1 MQELTTDMTIAALRG
16 RYENGTSSPE
26 EVINTIFDRIEA
38 GDPRIWI
45 SLATRESCLEMAR
58 ELGQK
63 SPKDLPLYG
72 IPFAIKDNIDLEG
85 LRTTAAC
92 EEYGYFPSESATV
105 VRHLIEAGAIPV
117 GKTNLDQFAT
127 GLVGVRSPYG
137 FPGNSF
143 NSDYI
148 PGGSSS
154 GSAVSVALGMVS
166 FSLGTDTAGS
176 GRVPASLNNLV
187 GLKPSRGAFSNK
199 GLIPAC
205 KSLDCISVFA
215 LNCADARTVFDVA
228 AKFDPADPYSR
239 KLDLPEVKASKKKIG
254 VPRPS
259 QLEFFGDKATAKIF
273 DDAVNHLIALG
284 YEVVPIDFEPFLET
298 ARLLYEGP
306 WLAERFIALE
316 DVITENPEILHPVTR
331 SIIEKGDQ
339 YSALDFFKT
348 HYLIQEHRQKAGLI
362 MEELDAVMA
371 PTCPTVYT
379 IAEVEAD
386 PVTLNSRLGY
396 YTNFMN
402 LMDLSGLA
410 VPCGMRPDGLPH
422 GVTFFAP
429 AFYDYELLKI
439 GEAFHAH
446 TGLPAG
452 ALSTPVPPPSSSAE
466 SPAEP
471 RVSIVVCGAHMK
483 GLPLNHQ
490 LTDLGGVFLEETATD
505 FVYRF
510 YALPGE
516 PARPALVRQVEGGA
530 TILVEVWSLPV
541 KNLGIFLQGIGKP
554 LGLGKIQLVGG
565 REEIGFIGEACAVE
579 GAEDITALGSWRA
592 YLEKG

>member
-1 MQELTTDMTIAALRG
+1 MQDPTINLTIEELRRLYRSGET
-16 RYENGTSSPE
+16 SPE
-26 EVINTIFDRIEA
+26 AVIHQIFDRIDA
-38 GDPRIWI
+38 GDPKIWI
-45 SLATRESCLEMAR
+45 SRSSRESCLELAGKLA
-58 ELGQK
+58 EQNIE
-63 SPKDLPLYG
+63 DLPLYG

-92 EEYGYFPSESATV
+92 EEYGYFPSESAHV
-105 VRHLIEAGAIPV
+105 VKLLMAAGAIPV

-154 GSAVSVALGMVS
+154 GSAVAVASGMVS

-187 GLKPSRGAFSNK
+187 GLKPSRGAFSNS

-215 LNCADARTVFDVA
+215 LNCGDAQTVFEVA
-228 AKFDPADPYSR
+228 AQFDANDPYSR
-239 KLDLPEVKASKKKIG
+239 KMDPPELAEPKKKVG

-273 DDAVNHLIALG
+273 DDAVNHLIAFG

-316 DVITENPEILHPVTR
+316 EVLAECPEILHPVTR

-339 YSALDFFKT
+339 YTALDFFKT
-348 HYLIQEHRQKAGLI
+348 HYRIQELRQKAGLI
-362 MEELDAVMA
+362 MDEMDALMS

-422 GVTFFAP
+422 GVTFFAA
-429 AFYDYELLKI
+429 AFHDYELLKL
-439 GEAFHAH
+439 GEQFHAH
-446 TGLPAG
+446 TGLSAG
-452 ALSTPVPPPSSSAE
+452 AIATPVPPATVGE
-466 SPAEP
+466 SLPVEETVP
-471 RVSIVVCGAHMK
+471 VVVCGAHMK

-490 LTDLGGVFLEETATD
+490 LTDLGATFLEETATD
-505 FVYRF
+505 SVYRF
-510 YALPGE
+510 YALEGE
-516 PARPALVRQVEGGA
+516 PARPALVRQAEGGS
-530 TILVEVWSLPV
+530 TILVEVWSLPL
-541 KNLGIFLQGIGKP
+541 KNLGKFLKGIGQP
-554 LGLGKIQLVGG
+554 LGLGKVTLVGG
-565 REEIGFIGEACAVE
+565 REEVGFIGEACAVE
-579 GAEDITALGSWRA
+579 GAQEITDLGSWRVF
-592 YLEKG
+592 LEKK